1 LESQILN
8 IRHKNKKRRE
18 NIVSTKLEVSKLHM
32 MSSEEG
38 SVETISKNIK
48 EGHFGPISRR
58 I

>member
-32 MSSEEG
+32 MSSKEG

-48 EGHFGPISRR
+48 EGHFDPISRR